1 MALIQTVLIAV
12 VVLIILY
19 FIINWL
25 FVGSTQLTNMANGNE
40 KQTILAS
47 TLKNNNN
54 SSNYTYSTWF
64 YVNDWNYRFGE
75 PKILLGR
82 LDANNNPSPS
92 ITFDAMEN
100 NITVSVSCYQHS
112 TGSGTGSGSGSGS
125 EGFTS
130 MDSATSVCG
139 SNDSILAS
147 TASVACINSLWQQAG
162 RTPNLVATSDP
173 TTLMDSNTKRPF
185 PLYTSTLAQLK
196 AIMPTAA
203 QNKEI
208 CYPPTTAGSA
218 ASLTGTQM
226 GSASS
231 QMGSQMG
238 SAPLGSAPLGSAPL
252 GSAPLGSA
260 PLGSAPLGSA
270 QSSDNSMTHQCV
282 MKNFPLQ
289 KWVNLLISV
298 YGRTLDIYI
307 DGKLVRTCILPGVA
321 KVNASSNIVVT
332 PNGGFSGWTSNFQ
345 YWDHATNPQEAYNI
359 YKNGFGGSIL
369 GNLFNK
375 YRIKFAFVKD
385 NKEVSSIEI

>member
-162 RTPNLVATSDP
+162 CTPNLVATSDP

-218 ASLTGTQM
+218 ASLTG
-226 GSASS
+226 
-231 QMGSQMG
+231 SQMG
-238 SAPLGSAPLGSAPL
+238 SAASQMGSAQAPL
-252 GSAPLGSA
+252 ES
-260 PLGSAPLGSA
+260 